1 MEQIGVLAF
10 ERKQSRRIPWCLPRS
25 TEPTPYLR
33 SCDIERC
40 CRLFVYPSAISAVAN
55 FRDPGLNIGAHKE
68 SAEHLLSALSLQST
82 SGDGSEYLWS
92 TLRRVLLEM
101 VGARFYRSVWNLR

>member
-10 ERKQSRRIPWCLPRS
+10 ERKQSRRIARCLPRS
-25 TEPTPYLR
+25 TELTPYLR
-33 SCDIERC
+33 SRNIEC
-40 CRLFVYPSAISAVAN
+40 CRRLFVYPSAISNAP
-55 FRDPGLNIGAHKE
+55 DSHDLGLNIGAHKE

-101 VGARFYRSVWNLR
+101 VGARFYRGV